1 MLILTRKI
9 NEKLIIDGTIVESV
23 IEVRG
28 DMVKLGIDAP
38 RSVKVFRSEVYDAI
52 QAENRQAAASGLQ
65 LPDIGLGSRE

>member
-9 NEKLIIDGTIVESV
+9 NEKLIIDGTIVVSV

>member
-1 MLILTRKI
+1 MLLLTRKI
-9 NEKLIIDGTIVESV
+9 NEKLIIDGTIVVSV